1 MIVRKEIAVHVDP
14 KRSIHG
20 SITWSEI
27 INLQPPNSNP
37 DLFRNNPKADNTLKC
52 ATKYIQEVL
61 PKSISETTTIRKQ
74 TENRDRTEKETMVKA
89 AREIDAIKCDCVR
102 VELQERCS

>member
-1 MIVRKEIAVHVDP
+1 MVP
-14 KRSIHG
+14 SLGQRS
-20 SITWSEI
+20 SIC
-27 INLQPPNSNP
+27 NHRNSNP

-74 TENRDRTEKETMVKA
+74 TENRDRTEKETTEKA
-89 AREIDAIKCDCVR
+89 AREIDAIKCDCIR